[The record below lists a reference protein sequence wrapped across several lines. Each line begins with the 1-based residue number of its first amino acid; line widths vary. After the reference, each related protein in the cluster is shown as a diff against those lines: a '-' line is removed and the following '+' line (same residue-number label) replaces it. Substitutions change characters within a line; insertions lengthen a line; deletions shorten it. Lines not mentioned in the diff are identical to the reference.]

1 MRRLPAIVLV
11 AALVPL
17 ACGPAV
23 KPRPQ
28 PASPKAEAPAVL
40 KDGEWGRFRSQR
52 QGLSIPL
59 PEGKTWRIDD
69 HSDRW
74 LDARHSGT
82 GTRLRARTWIEPK
95 PVNRDQCE
103 AEARRLAPDLPVVD
117 EHGAID
123 DHVSSDLFAPDFSSH
138 VIVGVNDANP
148 TSGALEGYVLV
159 FGAAARRCVV
169 LSFTTQVNGP
179 KGSAMLGERLE
190 LGTRIA
196 ENTIYVTR
204 MPEGPFEPIATPA
217 AR

>member
-1 MRRLPAIVLV
+1 MTRLPAL
-11 AALVPL
+11 ALVVALLPL
-17 ACGPAV
+17 ACGPTA
-23 KPRPQ
+23 KPRTQ
-28 PASPKAEAPAVL
+28 PVSPKAEAPAVL
-40 KDGEWGRFRSQR
+40 KDGDWGRFRSQR

-74 LDARHSGT
+74 LDARHPAT
-82 GTRLRARTWIEPK
+82 ATRLRARTWIEPK
-95 PVNRDQCE
+95 PVNRDHCE

-123 DHVSSDLFAPDFSSH
+123 DHVSSELFAPDFSSH
-138 VIVGVNDANP
+138 VIVGVNDADP
-148 TSGALEGYVLV
+148 KSGALEGYVLV

-179 KGSAMLGERLE
+179 KGSAVLGERLE

-196 ENTIYVTR
+196 ENTIYVSR
-204 MPEGPFEPIATPA
+204 MPDGPFEPIATPA